1 MTEIETA
8 KARARER
15 AATVVRLILANGGWK
30 YRAGIP
36 MSDEE
41 VQRQGGAAI
50 QLVAESLL
58 QLERSEAA
66 LRVADQVIRELGRP
80 EYYQQR
86 LKEAGL

>member
-1 MTEIETA
+1 
-8 KARARER
+8 
-15 AATVVRLILANGGWK
+15 
-30 YRAGIP
+30 

-58 QLERSEAA
+58 QIERVEAA